1 MRLQRIGP
9 LVVLL
14 ALFPLAISPGYGQ
27 DSRDDN
33 ARQLFLSGRRSP
45 VIGGFGKIKGT
56 PSAPS
61 TPVARPAP
69 SAAPRP
75 NNLGLGYTL
84 LLRVDRNNFVHTS
97 SRRVFK
103 TGEAIRL
110 LVESSSDGYLYV
122 FHREGGGAVRMIFPS
137 WKVQQGKNRIL
148 SHVPLH
154 VPAGAELVF
163 GDGPGT
169 ETLTLLVLLRPI
181 QGLPTGEGLRGK
193 DNITIPDELFQ
204 RLSKPTQVRTDE
216 RVPEGTPA
224 TTGKG
229 TSRAGPGIKL
239 RTYDEAPDYIVLN
252 HDPIE
257 TRLVVAVQ
265 VTHK

>member
-27 DSRDDN
+27 ESRDDN
-33 ARQLFLSGRRSP
+33 ARQSFLAGRRSP

-56 PSAPS
+56 PTAP
-61 TPVARPAP
+61 PAP
-69 SAAPRP
+69 SAPAARPGP
-75 NNLGLGYTL
+75 NNLGLGYSL

-97 SRRVFK
+97 SKRVFK
-103 TGEAIRL
+103 NGEAIRL

-122 FHREGGGAVRMIFPS
+122 FHREGGGGVRMIFPS
-137 WKVQQGKNRIL
+137 WRVEQGKNRIL
-148 SHVPLH
+148 AHVPLN

-163 GDGPGT
+163 GDSPGT

-181 QGLPTGEGLRGK
+181 EGLPTGEGLRGK

-224 TTGKG
+224 TTDKGK
-229 TSRAGPGIKL
+229 SRHSPGIKL